1 MIHIRKIIL
10 SSDPTDTLGAV
21 AETMCAVSRHHQA
34 DVEIIYRGIT
44 LHKSLGDGLNRQA
57 IETLFHAFEA
67 ERLHSRV
74 SPWQSPTTGERK

>member
-1 MIHIRKIIL
+1 MIQIRKIIL

-21 AETMCAVSRHHQA
+21 AESLCAVSRHHQA

-44 LHKSLGDGLNRQA
+44 LHKSLGDGLNRHA
-57 IETLFHAFEA
+57 IETLFHALEA

-74 SPWQSPTTGERK
+74 SPWQSPITGDKK